1 MWNDIKRIV
10 LLLVVA
16 VCGCFEM
23 NDFNDYHHH
32 RFQFNS
38 MILKIFVVLGLNGWN
53 ISNRTIWL
61 VYRVSTA
68 ELISL
73 KRLMWPMLLFAEVKM
88 CPTEEVSWGKR
99 RERVS
104 VHRAIIWPH
113 KICQWCP
120 FCLVCSSFYF

>member
-1 MWNDIKRIV
+1 
-10 LLLVVA
+10 
-16 VCGCFEM
+16 M

-88 CPTEEVSWGKR
+88 CPTEEVS
-99 RERVS
+99 
-104 VHRAIIWPH
+104 
-113 KICQWCP
+113 
-120 FCLVCSSFYF
+120 